1 MGRPTPTRPQK
12 PLPKAVMAALLKVE
26 DLLWNAEQSVAEAN
40 EVAFAHREL
49 INEHI
54 RVSLVLAS
62 VNSARL
68 AARKLR
74 EASHAV
80 LRVVRLPNAR

>member
-12 PLPKAVMAALLKVE
+12 PRPKAVMAALLKVE

-54 RVSLVLAS
+54 RGSLVLRPSTAPGWQLGS
-62 VNSARL
+62 SARL
-68 AARKLR
+68 PTPFS
-74 EASHAV
+74 ES
-80 LRVVRLPNAR
+80 